1 MRSSPDGYLKRLLLY
16 SHDTY
21 GLGHLRRNLGIA
33 NHMLATVPGLQ
44 VVLITGSTAARRF
57 PLPRG
62 LSLAELP
69 PVVKVAAEEYRARE
83 PGLDFAAVRHARATI
98 IADVAR
104 HFSPDV
110 FLVDH
115 APQGMK
121 GELLPA
127 FDALARYRPATRVV
141 LGLRDVIDDPAV
153 VRQTWEQQRVAETL
167 ERVYDRVVIYGCR
180 DILDVADAYR
190 FPVPVLARTTYSG
203 YLCRRPVGAPATTE
217 RPDLPEGPFVLGTAG
232 GGGDGLAMLNATLEA
247 ADDLGVA
254 SVLVTGPL
262 MDRQERVT
270 LEQQA
275 RVRGLG
281 RVVEFVPGL
290 EHLIAA
296 ASAVVTMG
304 GYNAL
309 SEIIPSGVPA
319 IVVPRVWP
327 RREQAIRGELFA
339 ARGLVRVVE
348 PGPALGARLAE
359 VLRDVLHGEARPA
372 VPFDGNGLERLREV
386 LLEEAMRAYRARVS
400 GSAERPDSRPEL
412 AKAVPA

>member
-1 MRSSPDGYLKRLLLY
+1 MLSSRDRYLQRLLLY

-21 GLGHLRRNLGIA
+21 GLGHLRRNLAIA
-33 NHMLATVPGLQ
+33 NSMLATVPELQ

-62 LSLAELP
+62 LSLVELP
-69 PVVKVAAEEYRARE
+69 PVVKVAAEEYRPRE
-83 PGLDFAAVRHARATI
+83 AGLDFAAVRHARATI

-127 FDALARYRPATRVV
+127 FDTLARHRPATRIV
-141 LGLRDVIDDPAV
+141 LGLRDIIDDPAV
-153 VRQTWEQQRVAETL
+153 VRQTWERQRVADTL

-180 DILDVADAYR
+180 DILDVADAYQ
-190 FPVPVLARTTYSG
+190 FPAPVLARTSYCG
-203 YLCRRPVGAPATTE
+203 YLCRRPAGALPSSE
-217 RPDLPEGPFVLGTAG
+217 RPDLPDRPFILGTAG
-232 GGGDGLAMLNATLEA
+232 GGGDGFAMLNATLEA
-247 ADDLGVA
+247 ADDLRMA
-254 SVLVTGPL
+254 SLLVTGPL
-262 MDRQERVT
+262 MDHHERASLERQAGVY
-270 LEQQA
+270 
-275 RVRGLG
+275 GLG
-281 RVVEFVPGL
+281 QVVEFVPGL

-296 ASAVVTMG
+296 ASAIVTMG

-309 SEIIPSGVPA
+309 AEIIPSGVPA

-348 PGPALGARLAE
+348 PGPALGARLTE
-359 VLRDVLHGEARPA
+359 VLRDVLHGDAHPA
-372 VPFDGNGLERLREV
+372 VPFDDNGLARLRQV
-386 LLEEAMRAYRARVS
+386 LLDEAMLARRARVS
-400 GSAERPDSRPEL
+400 GSATRPASGAEL
-412 AKAVPA
+412 PKAVPA